1 MTVKEL
7 FEKYCKKTEDN
18 EYIVRGSC
26 IKLCPATS
34 DELEGFRKL
43 CREFNVE
50 QCVEEE
56 LAEYFSQT
64 NSFFGYSICDDRALF
79 EWRQDDGQRS
89 IWLGCLNDDCFV
101 YDDMDHKYGIGF
113 AGNKVFGE
121 YDSVMEML
129 EAYLKEGYENGWN
142 E

>member
-34 DELEGFRKL
+34 DELEGFRRL

-50 QCVEEE
+50 QSVEEE
-56 LAEYFSQT
+56 LA
-64 NSFFGYSICDDRALF
+64 
-79 EWRQDDGQRS
+79 
-89 IWLGCLNDDCFV
+89 CFV

-113 AGNKVFGE
+113 AGNKDFGE

-129 EAYLKEGYENGWN
+129 EAYLKECYENGWN